1 MMSHDQEL
9 SRDAGNR
16 DSTNA
21 FLGFMVDW
29 SRFAGSL
36 WDSLLTANVSP
47 EALAERIY
55 TYQVAVVDFLD
66 NTFEGSWLEGT
77 SPRRHE
83 YIKLSFTNVR
93 LMAQRANMMSLQF
106 DSTTALLCA
115 SLAQNPL
122 VYLQAF
128 EANVEYPIA
137 RSRVLWLHA
146 IPPLA
151 VSLLMLCSLLV
162 SDLGSIRV
170 GPLDSWVARLQQSFD
185 ATINL
190 LNDRAQD
197 TILARRVLRD
207 FERIIPVVQAILSK
221 WSTEIILLQSAPE
234 WSLVQDLIPPNVTEL
249 LPYREQLPDI
259 RYSKL
264 DEGLRAINGGHL
276 ETNRGIHTWDESHG
290 FRSASS
296 SVLWI

>member
-1 MMSHDQEL
+1 MLSHDREL
-9 SRDAGNR
+9 SRDVEDR
-16 DSTNA
+16 DSTNV

-36 WDSLLTANVSP
+36 WDSLLTAKVSP

-66 NTFEGSWLEGT
+66 NTFEGSSLEGT
-77 SPRRHE
+77 SPRRHA
-83 YIKLSFTNVR
+83 YIMLSFTDVR
-93 LMAQRANMMSLQF
+93 LMAQRTNMMSLQF
-106 DSTTALLCA
+106 DSATALLCA
-115 SLAQNPL
+115 RMAQDAL
-122 VYLQAF
+122 IYVRAF

-137 RSRVLWLHA
+137 GAPRFYA

-151 VSLLMLCSLLV
+151 VSLLMLCSLLA

-185 ATINL
+185 ATINF
-190 LNDRAQD
+190 LNDSAQN
-197 TILARRVLRD
+197 TALARRVLRD
-207 FERIIPVVQAILSK
+207 FDRIIPVVQAILSK
-221 WSTEIILLQSAPE
+221 WSTEILLLQSAPE
-234 WSLVQDLIPPNVTEL
+234 WSLVQDLIPPNVLEL

-259 RYSKL
+259 RFSKL
-264 DEGLRAINGGHL
+264 DEGLWAANGGHL
-276 ETNRGIHTWDESHG
+276 ETNRGFHPWDEGHDPRG
-290 FRSASS
+290 ASS